1 MLWLHDPFVHVSTH
15 FFTTLLVLLILVLS
29 YWIYIL
35 VQMNHKAKKALSWL
49 WLYSIMLWRWDQCQ
63 YVVCVCVCVVMTSSC
78 QCFACLEGLH
88 LGNPRPLL
96 CYVVS
101 FNYRLTLWSDCGKTQ
116 CLITLSTNKE
126 RRRQWRKYLF
136 QFKRDTG
143 HIKYLLITLLWIRIH
158 FMRHFLR
165 VQCLVE

>member
-1 MLWLHDPFVHVSTH
+1 MA
-15 FFTTLLVLLILVLS
+15 LS
-29 YWIYIL
+29 YTSQHISLQHFLFCWFLFLFFLTGFIFWYKY
-35 VQMNHKAKKALSWL
+35 KAKTLVV
-49 WLYSIMLWRWDQCQ
+49 Q
-63 YVVCVCVCVVMTSSC
+63 YNVMKVGPMSVCCVCVVMTSSC
-78 QCFACLEGLH
+78 PCFACLEGLH

-101 FNYRLTLWSDCGKTQ
+101 FNYRLTLWSDCGKMQ

-136 QFKRDTG
+136 QFKRDTA
-143 HIKYLLITLLWIRIH
+143 HIKYLLIILLWIRNH

-165 VQCLVE
+165 VKCLVE

>member
-1 MLWLHDPFVHVSTH
+1 M
-15 FFTTLLVLLILVLS
+15 TLV
-29 YWIYIL
+29 
-35 VQMNHKAKKALSWL
+35 VQYNVMKVGPMSV
-49 WLYSIMLWRWDQCQ
+49 C
-63 YVVCVCVCVVMTSSC
+63 CVCVCVVMTSSC
-78 QCFACLEGLH
+78 PCFACLEGLH

-116 CLITLSTNKE
+116 CLIALSTNKE

-136 QFKRDTG
+136 QFNRDTA
-143 HIKYLLITLLWIRIH
+143 HIKYMLITLLWIGNH

>member
-1 MLWLHDPFVHVSTH
+1 M
-15 FFTTLLVLLILVLS
+15 TLV
-29 YWIYIL
+29 
-35 VQMNHKAKKALSWL
+35 VQYNVMKVGPMS
-49 WLYSIMLWRWDQCQ
+49 
-63 YVVCVCVCVVMTSSC
+63 VCCVCVVMTSSC
-78 QCFACLEGLH
+78 PCFACLEGLH

-116 CLITLSTNKE
+116 CLIMLSTNKE

-136 QFKRDTG
+136 QFKRDTA
-143 HIKYLLITLLWIRIH
+143 HIKYLLITLLWLGNH
-158 FMRHFLR
+158 FMRHFLQ